1 MEIVST
7 PVCPVLEDACNH
19 SGILADK
26 IMERFDLR
34 KTEKKGRKRDLLH
47 FMHKSVEYYSTIFIN
62 YRVIVCF
69 FTSESSF
76 LWGKY
81 YMGNTKNEK
90 AMNFHSQAPILTK
103 PKQFLSHYCK
113 TALKTPCG
121 RSLPSHL
128 TRNPFVTLD
137 FFLLINVEVMQ
148 LYLNCFLEAT
158 IQSMWLRNRNKHSIM
173 FSYIA
178 SNSRGDKL

>member
-76 LWGKY
+76 L
-81 YMGNTKNEK
+81 
-90 AMNFHSQAPILTK
+90 
-103 PKQFLSHYCK
+103 
-113 TALKTPCG
+113 
-121 RSLPSHL
+121 
-128 TRNPFVTLD
+128 
-137 FFLLINVEVMQ
+137 
-148 LYLNCFLEAT
+148 
-158 IQSMWLRNRNKHSIM
+158 
-173 FSYIA
+173 
-178 SNSRGDKL
+178 